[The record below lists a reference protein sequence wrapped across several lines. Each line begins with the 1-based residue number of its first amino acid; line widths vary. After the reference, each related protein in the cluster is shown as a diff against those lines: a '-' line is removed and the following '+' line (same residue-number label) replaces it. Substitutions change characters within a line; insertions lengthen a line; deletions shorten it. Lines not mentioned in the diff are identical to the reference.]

1 MIISGAF
8 FGALSGVLFIL
19 ILAGNKYMLKSK
31 YKKTEHTPV
40 IPRLVVE
47 DTEMLVRK
55 SDYIYSNYMCTSDIH
70 LHYLL

>member
-1 MIISGAF
+1 
-8 FGALSGVLFIL
+8 
-19 ILAGNKYMLKSK
+19 MLKSK
-31 YKKTEHTPV
+31 YKKIEHTPV